1 MLTIANLNHFTL
13 CTDCMTF
20 GTAGT
25 NLRTNQR
32 QSKQK
37 LR

>member
-20 GTAGT
+20 ATAGT